1 MRLQVALVAV
11 IAVIAIIFELNE
23 GNYLMISLTSIALA
37 LLIKVLLDQNKEL
50 DNTKNRLKA
59 ELDLR
64 QQEQIEREEQRR
76 LEEERLAR
84 EEQERLAREA
94 EERRLE
100 EERLA
105 REEQRRLEEERL
117 AREEQKRLEEERLAR
132 EEQKRLAKEAEERR
146 LEEERL
152 AREAEEKRLEE
163 ERLAKEAEEKRLEQ
177 ERLAKE
183 AEQKR
188 LEEERLAKEAE
199 EKRLEEERLARE
211 AEERRL
217 EGERLAREE
226 EERLAREAEERRLE
240 EERLAKEEEERLAR
254 EAEGE
259 ERQFD
264 MVIDINSIL
273 KFNSIPWCFS
283 VRKDSEILDIIKND
297 EKRKSRCFVVIGP
310 FNSGKTFL
318 MHLLYGIKL
327 PELGVASRTKSFSA
341 LYIEGTY
348 PTFVVDTAG
357 IFSPCSY
364 SDDFEQEISDME
376 ATEHLLGEVSCKIA
390 DYVILVVQDLAW
402 PIQKYISR
410 VRKSLG
416 QHKCLIMIHNWRDAQ
431 SKKDMDFLI
440 DEQLIKVFHSEEQD
454 EDEGTYFYTRSTREL
469 SEIRHLCLIDNRCP
483 YGFEENKKKIDLL
496 KIWISHLKAVAQ
508 ETNFVK
514 KFTTEALGVEI
525 DFSEQEKPKL
535 IQVQNL
541 TPKIQSILRSF
552 DVNKVILQ
560 FGEKANNDIDSHKPL
575 VEILYKED
583 KGTLS
588 INKEKFYNDSQF
600 KIREYFILNDKFF
613 ICDVQIPD
621 CSYGFIIDS
630 TSELKEKTVD
640 ELCDSI
646 GSYVPSMFVLEVREG
661 GKELKLIVKRVRD
674 NCKICDTYPTDS
686 ENYGNVEQL
695 FDLKKKWETKLYFWR
710 CFLWKW
716 FSQNYCQFM

>member
-64 QQEQIEREEQRR
+64 QQEQIEKEEQR
-76 LEEERLAR
+76 
-84 EEQERLAREA
+84 RLAREA
-94 EERRLE
+94 EKGVEII
-100 EERLA
+100 
-105 REEQRRLEEERL
+105 
-117 AREEQKRLEEERLAR
+117 
-132 EEQKRLAKEAEERR
+132 
-146 LEEERL
+146 
-152 AREAEEKRLEE
+152 
-163 ERLAKEAEEKRLEQ
+163 
-177 ERLAKE
+177 
-183 AEQKR
+183 
-188 LEEERLAKEAE
+188 
-199 EKRLEEERLARE
+199 
-211 AEERRL
+211 
-217 EGERLAREE
+217 
-226 EERLAREAEERRLE
+226 
-240 EERLAKEEEERLAR
+240 
-254 EAEGE
+254 EGE

-283 VRKDSEILDIIKND
+283 VREDSEILDIIKND

-341 LYIEGTY
+341 LYIDGTY

-431 SKKDMDFLI
+431 SKKDVDFLI

-469 SEIRHLCLIDNRCP
+469 SEVRHLCLIDNRCP

-535 IQVQNL
+535 IKVQNH

-695 FDLKKKWETKLYFWR
+695 FDLKKNEKQSYIFEDAFCENGSLRIIASLCNSRGDKQGGLYPGGLKFFKDGFKPLEIIDTKEKLAVLEEEVKKR
-710 CFLWKW
+710 QMEVK
-716 FSQNYCQFM
+716 NEPAEKDPIITDGE